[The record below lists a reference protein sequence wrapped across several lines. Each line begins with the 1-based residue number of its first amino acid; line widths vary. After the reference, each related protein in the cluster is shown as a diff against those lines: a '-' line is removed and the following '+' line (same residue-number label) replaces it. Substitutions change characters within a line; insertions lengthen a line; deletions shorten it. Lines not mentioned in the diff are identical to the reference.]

1 MGQAR
6 LEIRDADNDSLLAP
20 MWDVDADGFQR
31 NFDSIPPT
39 GEKLNES
46 GSGGFVLQEDHP
58 AAEHVVPGNVVRVL
72 SDSTPLYSFTITER
86 DHTTISK
93 RQADRTIRVK
103 GDDLLE
109 RWADSTVDPW
119 IAGRP
124 ISADRIWNWA
134 APRGFDDSSW
144 STTSYAQTR
153 ILEPKWPEAYPMAPL
168 YAGQLWHHADS
179 SSQPVESGLW
189 RRTFTLASDADV
201 AQFHAADDAAN
212 AWTNAVLLNR
222 HGVVWP
228 DTSGWQKTWREVP
241 PYTAGTHVAA
251 YEAFNFGGPAFFM
264 ASAFTVVNGVLDE
277 PVYSTGDGFWKWYD
291 PSGGPKPGFTAPEIV
306 DMLLDE
312 AQGRGELLGWTIT
325 VHGTHPNIEEF
336 SVRVGTNYRDVLDQ
350 ISTVHCDIAADP
362 EGLELHLWPK
372 GDRGSTTAVSVT
384 SDQITVL
391 QQIDTAEICN
401 SVQGLW
407 ADGSRRISRTP
418 HPILGVRSRS
428 QQLGTFTD
436 PVAVDNWL
444 ELYLD
449 AWESPAPSIVGDI
462 RDLTGAEAGVDYKV
476 GDTLELN
483 GVDVLCVGI
492 TWTVDRSG
500 ELVPHPE
507 FDSLVGLRRREL
519 TRSLDRMTSTFASPA
534 SASLLSSQ
542 PILLSGHPA
551 TQEWTWSWADDI
563 EGALNEVDPE
573 KPWQVKR
580 AERTQRI
587 YKIAIEIDAA
597 DLPDAFGD
605 TKVRFL
611 KNGTTI
617 NSLYDVT
624 LTTAV
629 ARAET
634 LVWGYEVITAADAI
648 QPQVLDVGGSVGG
661 GHVDGTITM
670 GLADP
675 V

>member
-1 MGQAR
+1 MGVAR
-6 LEIRDADNDSLLAP
+6 LEIRDADNDTLLAP
-20 MWDVDADGFQR
+20 MWDVDGDGFQR

-46 GSGGFVLQEDHP
+46 GSGGFVIQEDHP
-58 AAEHVVPGNVVRVL
+58 AAEHAVPGNVVRVL
-72 SDSTPLYSFTITER
+72 SDTTPLYSFTISER
-86 DHTTISK
+86 DHTRIAK
-93 RQADRTIRVK
+93 RQPERAIRVK
-103 GDDLLE
+103 GRDLLE

-134 APRGFDDSSW
+134 APRGFDDSAW
-144 STTSYAQTR
+144 GTAEYVQTR
-153 ILEPKWPEAYPMAPL
+153 TVDPVWPEAYPVAPL
-168 YAGQLWHHADS
+168 FAAQVWTAAYADP
-179 SSQPVESGLW
+179 QPLGSTLW

-201 AQFHAADDAAN
+201 AIFQAADDAAN
-212 AWTNAVLLNR
+212 MWANGVVLNR
-222 HGVVWP
+222 HSTVYP
-228 DTSGWQKTWREVP
+228 DTAGWQKTWREVP
-241 PYTAGTHVAA
+241 PFSAGTHVVGF
-251 YEAFNFGGPAFFM
+251 EAFNYGGPAYFM
-264 ASAFTVVNGVLDE
+264 ASALTVVNGVLDS
-277 PVYSTGDGFWKWYD
+277 PVFSTGDGDWVWFD
-291 PSGGPKPGFTAPEIV
+291 PGSGAKPGFTAPEIV

-312 AQGRGELLGWTIT
+312 AQARGELLGWTIT
-325 VHGTHPNIEEF
+325 AHGTHASIEEF
-336 SVRVGTNYRDVLDQ
+336 SVRVGSTYRDVLDQ
-350 ISTVHCDIAADP
+350 IATAHCDIAADP

-372 GDRGSTTAVSVT
+372 GDKGTTTAVSVT
-384 SDQITVL
+384 TDQITVL
-391 QQIDTAEICN
+391 QQIDSDDICN
-401 SVQGLW
+401 SVQGVW
-407 ADGSRRISRTP
+407 ADGSRRVARTP
-418 HPILGVRSRS
+418 HPTLGVKSRS
-428 QQLGTFTD
+428 QQLGSFTD
-436 PVAVDNWL
+436 PAAVDAWL

-449 AWESPAPSIVGDI
+449 AWEEPAPSIVGDV
-462 RDLTGAEAGVDYKV
+462 RDLVGAEAGVDYLT

-483 GVDVLCVGI
+483 GVSVLCVGI
-492 TWTVDRSG
+492 TWTVDRTG

-507 FDSLVGLRRREL
+507 FDSLVGLRRREM
-519 TRSLDRMTSTFASPA
+519 TRSLDRMASQFASPA
-534 SASLLSSQ
+534 SASLLTSQ
-542 PILLSGHPA
+542 PLLLSGHPA

-587 YKIAIEIDAA
+587 YKIAIEIDPA

-624 LTTAV
+624 LTTAI

-634 LVWGYEVITAADAI
+634 LVWGYETILSTDRI